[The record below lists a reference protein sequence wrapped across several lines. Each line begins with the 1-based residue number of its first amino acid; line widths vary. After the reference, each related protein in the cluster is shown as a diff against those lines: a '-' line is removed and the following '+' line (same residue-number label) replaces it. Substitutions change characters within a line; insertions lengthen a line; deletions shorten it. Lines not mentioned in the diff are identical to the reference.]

1 MNFIPKY
8 KVAKEPQF
16 LRSKTLP
23 QENRLNL
30 NTNFGLIEEEK
41 ISNENLRQEIKK
53 LTEENIRLKQ
63 NNSEIMRKAE
73 IIRQNYEMEIKQLK
87 EANASLN
94 QEIIKLKEDNAKL
107 RQNKTISEDMEKI
120 KQNYEIKIKELSR
133 KITTLTNMSTGFS
146 QNDNIVTTLFP
157 GERAM
162 SVLFMTMGSQ
172 DIQNYAM
179 TCKNTDLFV
188 TLEEKLY
195 MDYPQYKNCETYFLV
210 NSKRVKRF
218 KTIEENN
225 IKSNDIISLFICE

>member
-1 MNFIPKY
+1 
-8 KVAKEPQF
+8 
-16 LRSKTLP
+16 
-23 QENRLNL
+23 
-30 NTNFGLIEEEK
+30 
-41 ISNENLRQEIKK
+41 
-53 LTEENIRLKQ
+53 
-63 NNSEIMRKAE
+63 MRKAG
-73 IIRQNYEMEIKQLK
+73 IFRQNYEKEIKQLK
-87 EANASLN
+87 EENASLN
-94 QEIIKLKEDNAKL
+94 QEIIKLKEDIVKL
-107 RQNKTISEDMEKI
+107 RQNKTSEDIEKI
-120 KQNYEIKIKELSR
+120 KQNYEIKIKELNR
-133 KITTLTNMSTGFS
+133 KLTTLTNMSTGFS

-195 MDYPQYKNCETYFLV
+195 MDYPKYKNCETYFLV

>member
-23 QENRLNL
+23 QEYKLNL
-30 NTNFGLIEEEK
+30 NANFGLIEEEK
-41 ISNENLRQEIKK
+41 ISIENLKQEIKK

-63 NNSEIMRKAE
+63 NNSEIMRKAG
-73 IIRQNYEMEIKQLK
+73 IFRQNYEKEIKQLK
-87 EANASLN
+87 EENASLN
-94 QEIIKLKEDNAKL
+94 QEIIKLKEDIVKL
-107 RQNKTISEDMEKI
+107 RQNKTSEDIEKI
-120 KQNYEIKIKELSR
+120 KQNYEIKIKELNR
-133 KITTLTNMSTGFS
+133 KLTTLTNMSTGFS